1 MKFFNNYSLKTH
13 NTFGVEALASVYAEY
28 DSDDEIIDYI
38 RTHDDK
44 FNQVKHLI
52 IGEGSNLL
60 FTGDYYGLVLHP
72 KTKKISIVNEDND
85 FIYIEASA
93 GVIWDDFVDWTIKHN
108 AFGLENLSLIPGTV
122 GASAVQNIGA
132 YGAEAGCFIQSVKF
146 VNLYSGEVLD
156 IPNQECAF
164 SYRNSIFKNDL
175 KESAL
180 ILSVTFRL
188 NKNENVNIEYA
199 DLKKYFQETTNI
211 NASQVRIAIIEIRNN
226 KLPDPKLIGNAGSFF
241 KNPVVDKAKFEKLL
255 IDFSDLKYFVLDDGN
270 YKLAAG
276 WLIDKCGLKGFEHN
290 GAAVHENQALV
301 IINKSGTITG
311 KDIVELSDKIKLKVF
326 ENFEVNLEPEVIFI

>member
-13 NTFGVEALASVYAEY
+13 NTFGVDAVASVYAEY

-38 RTHDDK
+38 RAHDDK

-72 KTKKISIVNEDND
+72 MTKNISIVNEDND
-85 FIYIEASA
+85 FFYIEASA
-93 GVIWDDFVDWTIKHN
+93 GVIWDDFVDWAVNHN

-132 YGAEAGCFIQSVKF
+132 YGAEAGNFIHSVKY
-146 VNLYSGEVLD
+146 VNLYSGEVID
-156 IPNQECAF
+156 ISTQECEF
-164 SYRNSIFKNDL
+164 SYRNSIFKNQL
-175 KESAL
+175 KECAL

-188 NKNENVNIEYA
+188 SKNPRVNIEYA
-199 DLKKYFQETTNI
+199 DLKKYFTESDNI
-211 NASQVRIAIIEIRNN
+211 VAAEIRKAVIEIRNN
-226 KLPDPKLIGNAGSFF
+226 KLPDPKIIGNAGSFF
-241 KNPVVDKAKFEKLL
+241 KNPVVEKTNFDLLLNKFP
-255 IDFSDLKYFVLDDGN
+255 DLKYFDLFDGN

-301 IINKSGTITG
+301 IINKSGNVSG
-311 KDIVELSDKIKLKVF
+311 KDIVELSDKIKSKVF
-326 ENFEVNLEPEVIFI
+326 EKFNVNLEPEVIFI